1 MKISIAVKGFDLDL
15 WYKVKQRA
23 KELELNMPE
32 LLEKIVR
39 EWLREN

>member
-1 MKISIAVKGFDLDL
+1 MKISIAVKGFDMAL

-32 LLEKIVR
+32 MLEKIVR

>member
-1 MKISIAVKGFDLDL
+1 MKISISVKGFDLDL

-32 LLEKIVR
+32 MLGEDCPGVV
-39 EWLREN
+39 